1 MVLLVSID
9 GLMPRSVL
17 EADSLGLALPH
28 LKRLVREGTFAT
40 GVRGVVP
47 SLTYPAHTT
56 LLTGTS
62 PARHGI
68 LMNLPF
74 DPMGQNQEGW
84 YWYARDIRDS
94 TLWGVSSQ
102 AGQITANVYW
112 PVSVGA
118 PVRFNLVQYWRGLP
132 SEDRKL
138 YAALSTPNLLDE
150 MEKALGPLPYGG
162 DFGIRADE
170 TRARFVE
177 YLVLHQRP
185 RLTTAYF
192 ASFDESAHWVGPSG
206 QAAFKI
212 LERLDALIGRLWATL
227 ESAAPNDFVLA
238 VVSDHGF
245 LSYTQEVE
253 LGALLRQ
260 RGLLEL
266 GSDERVTWWKAAPWV
281 AGGTGAI
288 VLKDQNDQ
296 ATRQMVESLLVEL
309 QATPDHGVAKVFRG
323 REIEALRGFSGVD
336 YVIALRPGF
345 KFGKKLT
352 GPFRVDKA
360 GGTHGYLPDEPG
372 MDAALFL
379 VGRGVARG
387 RSLGRVDLCDVAP
400 TIASLL
406 GLSLT
411 AAEGRN
417 LLSASPTAENS
428 AAAPSD

>member
-1 MVLLVSID
+1 MVLLLSID
-9 GLMPRSVL
+9 GLMPQSVF
-17 EADSLGLALPH
+17 EADALGLALPH
-28 LKRLVREGTFAT
+28 LKRLAREGTFAT

-62 PARHGI
+62 PAHHGI

-84 YWYARDIRDS
+84 YWYARGIRDA

-102 AGQITANVYW
+102 AGQVTANVFW

-118 PVRFNLVQYWRGLP
+118 PVRFNVVQYWRGLP

-138 YAALSTPNLLDE
+138 YAALSTPRLLDE
-150 MEKALGPLPYGG
+150 LEEVLGPLPYGG
-162 DFGIRADE
+162 NFSIQADE
-170 TRARFVE
+170 TRARFTE
-177 YLVLHQRP
+177 YLLLHRQP
-185 RLTTAYF
+185 RFTTAYLG
-192 ASFDESAHWVGPSG
+192 SFDESAHQAGPFG
-206 QAAFKI
+206 PAALKV
-212 LERLDALIGRLWATL
+212 LERLDAVVGRLWAAL

-245 LSYTQEVE
+245 VAYTREIE

-266 GSDERVTWWKAAPWV
+266 GADERVIGWKAAPWV

-288 VLKDQNDQ
+288 VLKDRADPT
-296 ATRQMVESLLVEL
+296 TRRSVEELLEEM
-309 QATPDHGVAKVFRG
+309 QATPDYGVARVFSG
-323 REIEALRGFSGVD
+323 QEIPSLNGFAGVD

-352 GPFRVDKA
+352 GPVCVEKT
-360 GGTHGYLPDEPG
+360 GGTHGYLPDVPG

-379 VGRGVARG
+379 GGKGIARA
-387 RSLGRVDLCDVAP
+387 RSLGRVDLRDVAP
-400 TIASLL
+400 TLASLL
-406 GLSLT
+406 GLRLP

-417 LLSASPTAENS
+417 LL
-428 AAAPSD
+428 